1 MIRNRSEE
9 QQNRLEEQS
18 RLQYAFGNGS
28 STFGSFAD
36 FQSLK
41 WASLA
46 YENAVLRSGFHSKG
60 GFSSLGLGEVDGSE
74 QSSIFKTGGSGGG
87 GATGDG
93 QNLFPPKITAI
104 EQVVEL
110 GESVNGWSMFE
121 YADLDE
127 NPIQKLRFRDNG
139 EETFSGRFVLA
150 GVEQAKQTWI
160 EIDASLIDQLTY
172 EAGYAISSETVS
184 FQAYDGRFWSS
195 VSAADIFTV
204 VANLRPPEVTFTGQ
218 AILSSEAIQV
228 MDMIDA
234 SDPDGYPI
242 SAYYV
247 IDRNVNSN
255 GGYLSMDGTR
265 LASGVFHWVKAED
278 IDRLW
283 YVGGMAAES
292 ESITVRVYDGA
303 FWSAPSHSTMTTIYN
318 QYRPDAI
325 ANDRSALTNSPVLI
339 ETLFG
344 FSDEDG
350 NTMKKFEIFDTGI
363 LDTGGYFT
371 YKGQKLAHSTW
382 HMFDAEEIKNVSYVA
397 GSVFDSEVFRV
408 RVFDGRYWSYADE
421 GTITTVT
428 KPEFEIP
435 TLSSYLGEFETV
447 AFGSSMTQIDPGP
460 LVTMYQVVDTGLSDT
475 SGFLRMGNF
484 GQVLEQGVVYEL
496 TPGQMEN
503 LIFRSGTRDN
513 FREFD
518 SIKFRAHNGTVWSDW
533 ETVDYA
539 TEAPG
544 KLSVD
549 WGVQWGFVPGQNI
562 TLTYSFGE
570 SVPGYYIE
578 GDHEFD
584 NAATFQ
590 RFNAA
595 QRAATRDI
603 LSTISNYVGVNFVEV
618 APGSGDFRFGMIT
631 QIAEGVLAWAYPPD
645 AIQFGLQKAG
655 DVWFSVEP
663 PENYDV
669 EPGGSF
675 TFFGTMV
682 HELGHALGLKHP
694 HDGTNGT
701 GDRLTAPFD
710 SAAWTAMSYV
720 ATATDPITY
729 MMYDIMALRDKYGM
743 PSLPVNNDDTFYM
756 YEANDAT
763 FRAIYDSGGRD
774 GFNFQNFTFDAVID
788 IRQGQYSSVGGED
801 NNVYLTYGSEIETA
815 RGGLGDDVVI
825 GNYLDNILWG
835 NEGKD
840 RLIGGHGFDVLRG
853 GAQSDTYVWHQGDG
867 SMMIQEEGM
876 AGRDIIE
883 IQGYRSL
890 GGDDLI
896 DNLTEDFAFERFG
909 RDFRITIN
917 PNSEGGQGSIYIQ
930 NQEWGGWRIEKLR
943 IVDVE
948 GNQLIDDIDLDAI
961 FQQTTP
967 ENSHFKLTEFNS
979 DFGIIPIPV

>member
-1 MIRNRSEE
+1 MSRNRSGE
-9 QQNRLEEQS
+9 QRNQLEEQKRMQFS
-18 RLQYAFGNGS
+18 FGNSG
-28 STFGSFAD
+28 STFGSSID

-46 YENAVLRSGFHSKG
+46 YENAYFTSGSFG
-60 GFSSLGLGEVDGSE
+60 ASSGSVGSE
-74 QSSIFKTGGSGGG
+74 IFKSNGGSGG

-93 QNLFPPKITAI
+93 DQNLFPPKVTAV
-104 EQVVEL
+104 EQVVQL
-110 GESVNGWSMFE
+110 GSSVDGWSMFE

-139 EETFSGRFVLA
+139 EESFSGRFVLA
-150 GVEQAKQTWI
+150 GVTQAKQTWI
-160 EIDASLIDQLTY
+160 EIDADLIDQLLY

-184 FQAYDGRFWSS
+184 FQAYDGRFWSN

-204 VANLRPPEVTFTGQ
+204 AANLRPPEVVFTGQ
-218 AILSSEAIQV
+218 SILSSEAVQI
-228 MDMIDA
+228 MDLVET

-242 SAYYV
+242 TAYYV
-247 IDRNVNSN
+247 IDRSTNGN
-255 GGYLSMDGTR
+255 GGYLSMDGVR
-265 LASGVFHWVKAED
+265 LTSGVFHWFKAED

-283 YVGGMAAES
+283 YVGGMAAGS
-292 ESITVRVYDGA
+292 ETVTVRVYDGA
-303 FWSAPSHSTMTTIYN
+303 FWSAPSHGTMTSIYN
-318 QYRPDAI
+318 MYRPDAI
-325 ANDRSALTNSPVLI
+325 ANDRGALTNSSVLI

-344 FSDEDG
+344 FSDQDG
-350 NTMKKFEIFDTGI
+350 NTMKKFEIFDTGV
-363 LDTGGYFT
+363 LGTGGYFT
-371 YKGQKLAHSTW
+371 YNGQQLAHSTW
-382 HMFDAEEIKNVSYVA
+382 HTFDVSEIKNVAYVA

-435 TLSSYLGEFETV
+435 TMATYLGEFETV

-460 LVTMYQVVDTGLSDT
+460 QATMYQVVDTGLSLT

-496 TPGQMEN
+496 TPNEMQN

-513 FREFD
+513 HREFD
-518 SIKFRAHNGTVWSDW
+518 AIKFRAHNGTVWSDW
-533 ETVDYA
+533 HQVDYA

-549 WGVQWGFVPGQNI
+549 WGVQWGDPGENQV
-562 TLTYSFGE
+562 LTYSFSE
-570 SVPGYYIE
+570 RVPTYYVA

-584 NAATFQ
+584 NAGTFQ
-590 RFNAA
+590 AFNGA
-595 QRAATRDI
+595 QRAVTREI
-603 LSTISNYVGVNFVEV
+603 LSVISEYVGVNFVEV
-618 APGSGDFRFGMIT
+618 APNFGDFRFGMIT
-631 QIAEGVLAWAYPPD
+631 ELGAGALAWAYPPD
-645 AIQFGLQKAG
+645 QVQFGLQKAG

-663 PENYDV
+663 PENYIT

-675 TFFGTMV
+675 TFYGTMV

-701 GDRLTAPFD
+701 GDTLRPFFD
-710 SAAWTAMSYV
+710 SAAWTAMSY
-720 ATATDPITY
+720 APTTTDPITF
-729 MMYDIMALRDKYGM
+729 MMYDLMALRDKYGM
-743 PSLPVNNDDTFYM
+743 PTSPVNADDTFYM
-756 YEANDAT
+756 YEANDASY
-763 FRAIYDSGGRD
+763 RSIYDSGGRD
-774 GFNFQNFTFDAVID
+774 GLNFQNYTFDATID
-788 IRQGQYSSVGGED
+788 LRQGQYSSVGGEP
-801 NNVYLTYGSEIETA
+801 NNIYLTYGTEIETG
-815 RGGLGDDVVI
+815 RGGRGDDVMI

-840 RLIGGHGFDVLRG
+840 RLVGGHGFDVLRG
-853 GAQSDTYVWHQGDG
+853 GAQSDTYVWNQGDG
-867 SMMIQEEGM
+867 SMMIQEEGL

-883 IQGYRSL
+883 IRGYKNDS
-890 GGDDLI
+890 GEDLI
-896 DNLTEDFAFERFG
+896 DNLTADFAFERFG

-917 PNSEGGQGSIYIQ
+917 PNGEQAQGSIYIQ

-943 IVDVE
+943 IMDAE
-948 GNQLIDDIDLDAI
+948 GMQLIDDIDLNAI
-961 FQQTTP
+961 FQQVSP
-967 ENSHFKLTEFNS
+967 QNSHFKLTEFTS